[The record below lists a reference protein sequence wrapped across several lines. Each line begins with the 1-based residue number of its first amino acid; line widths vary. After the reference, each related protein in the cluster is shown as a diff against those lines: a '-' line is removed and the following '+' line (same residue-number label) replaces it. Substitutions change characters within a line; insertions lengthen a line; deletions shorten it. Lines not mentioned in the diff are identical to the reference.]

1 MRIDLVQAIKR
12 HAQETPAVAMEM
24 SSKKIIAR
32 WASGV
37 GTHWVVGTTQVI
49 DGVSYI
55 LRSITET
62 RNLNYL
68 LCERR

>member
-32 WASGV
+32 WERGV
-37 GTHWVVGTTQVI
+37 GAHWIVGTTRVI
-49 DGVSYI
+49 DGVSYV
-55 LRSITET
+55 LKSIKET
-62 RNLNYL
+62 RSLNYL
-68 LCERR
+68 LCERK